1 MTEYLL
7 DANYSP
13 IESNEIPSDMELV
26 QAYANIDLLHR
37 LIARLIVERA
47 FMKSFEPQIEEYEH
61 LLSGDS
67 FPYMLSVGLG
77 EATVCE
83 FLQSKTEDVVVMT
96 QNLKI
101 ALIPLVDIFTE
112 NQLCRALKRLGRLN
126 KILTETLKDSDTMS
140 IDDDDDIGFDCC

>member
-26 QAYANIDLLHR
+26 QAYANVDLLHR
-37 LIARLIVERA
+37 LIARLIIERT
-47 FMKSFEPQIEEYEH
+47 FMKSFEPQIEEYEPY
-61 LLSGDS
+61 LSGDS
-67 FPYMLSVGLG
+67 FPHLLSVGLG
-77 EATVCE
+77 EVTVCE

-112 NQLCRALKRLGRLN
+112 NQLYFAFKRLGHLI
-126 KILTETLKDSDTMS
+126 KILTETFKDSDTMS
-140 IDDDDDIGFDCC
+140 IDDDNGLEWF